1 MINDLANRA
10 LGAVVRVMGDRE
22 PFSFRHRGQ
31 SATARGVFQDAHV
44 GLDPETGIQV
54 RSSQPVLLMER
65 SAIPFKLQQGDEVD
79 ARGATYKVR
88 DVQPD
93 GHNGVLVML
102 HRTSN
107 R

>member
-1 MINDLANRA
+1 MRTDLASIA
-10 LGAVVRVMGDRE
+10 LHAVVTVMGDRDLIT
-22 PFSFRHRGQ
+22 FHHRGQ
-31 SATARGVFQDAHV
+31 SATARAVFQDAHV

-54 RSSQPVLLMER
+54 RSTQPVLLLER
-65 SAIPFKLQQGDEVD
+65 DELPFRLQQGDEVD

-93 GHNGVLVML
+93 GHTGVLVML
-102 HRTSN
+102 HRTTN